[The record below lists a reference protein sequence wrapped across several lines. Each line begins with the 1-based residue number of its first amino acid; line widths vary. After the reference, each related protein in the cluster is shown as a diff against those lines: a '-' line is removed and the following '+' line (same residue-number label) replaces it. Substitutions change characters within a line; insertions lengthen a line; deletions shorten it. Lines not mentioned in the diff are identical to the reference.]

1 MPDYGHY
8 AAMLG
13 VRRLGRRSNWDSCP
27 WILTNLNSLL
37 ECVLDYGRAG
47 LAPAVGIARTP
58 SFVWWF
64 S

>member
-27 WILTNLNSLL
+27 WILTDLNSLL

-47 LAPAVGIARTP
+47 LVLRVLHRLYSGSP
-58 SFVWWF
+58 SQ
-64 S
+64 